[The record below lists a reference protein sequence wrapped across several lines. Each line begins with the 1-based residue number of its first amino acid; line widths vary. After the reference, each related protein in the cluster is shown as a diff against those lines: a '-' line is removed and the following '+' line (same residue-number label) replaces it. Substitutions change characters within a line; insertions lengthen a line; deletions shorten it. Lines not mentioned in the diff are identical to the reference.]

1 MSDTATRN
9 GHKVLI
15 VEDEKS
21 LREALAKKF
30 THEGFEVFTAEN
42 GERGCELAIEKHPAI
57 ILLDVVM
64 PKMDGIAVMQKLR
77 MESTTKDIPIILL
90 TNLSENEKIAEA
102 VQFGV
107 FDYLIKSD
115 WKIEDVVAKVKEKL
129 HI

>member
-1 MSDTATRN
+1 MTDTTANKGYT
-9 GHKVLI
+9 VLI

-30 THEGFEVFTAEN
+30 THEGFGVLTAEN
-42 GERGCELAIEKHPAI
+42 GEKGYALAVENRPAV
-57 ILLDVVM
+57 ILLDIVM
-64 PKMDGIAVMQKLR
+64 PKMDGIAVVQKLR
-77 MESTTKDIPIILL
+77 IESTTKDIPIILL

>member
-1 MSDTATRN
+1 MTDTTANKGYT
-9 GHKVLI
+9 VLI

-30 THEGFEVFTAEN
+30 THEGFGVLTAEN
-42 GERGCELAIEKHPAI
+42 GEKGYALAVENRPGV

-64 PKMDGIAVMQKLR
+64 PKMDGIAVVQKLR

-129 HI
+129 HL